1 MAIYLGT
8 NELSTGGAGGG
19 GCSKITT
26 IDGTTYSAPYEDPI
40 LIDSVATGR
49 GDGLRAGHHA
59 LTLAVDTT
67 YLETDSTKI
76 TSYTETQSGTTELTN
91 QGTEATLVSLTGSG
105 AFLNASMLYSALG
118 QATSGAYQ
126 NKYMTTPA
134 GTLKI
139 VIDGTTHTFGFPS
152 LESSGNTQGAAANTY
167 MTTRQ
172 SVFVGAVPISYKVN
186 NNSYISNIGIAPVA
200 AYAAQERT
208 LGYDLYTEG
217 TSLIAKCGVPG
228 NNQWFNLGLPWV
240 KYENSLV
247 IKYTSPGNSNITT
260 RHDRTLRVYAQYH
273 PFS

>member
-8 NELSTGGAGGG
+8 NELSIGGGSG

-26 IDGTTYSAPYEDPI
+26 IDGTVYSAPYEDPI
-40 LIDSVATGR
+40 LIDSVAVGR
-49 GDGLRAGHHA
+49 GSGVSNALPA

-91 QGTEATLVSLTGSG
+91 QGVEATLVSLTGSG

-118 QATSGAYQ
+118 EGAYGTYQ

-139 VIDGTTHTFGFPS
+139 VIDGTTYTFGFPS
-152 LESSGNTQGAAANTY
+152 LESFGNSGGSGGMTK

-172 SVFVGAVPISYKVN
+172 SVFVGAVPISYEVN

-200 AYAAQERT
+200 SYAAQEKT

-247 IKYTSPGNSNITT
+247 IKYTSPGNSSVTT
-260 RHDRTLRVYAQYH
+260 RHDRTLHVYAQYH